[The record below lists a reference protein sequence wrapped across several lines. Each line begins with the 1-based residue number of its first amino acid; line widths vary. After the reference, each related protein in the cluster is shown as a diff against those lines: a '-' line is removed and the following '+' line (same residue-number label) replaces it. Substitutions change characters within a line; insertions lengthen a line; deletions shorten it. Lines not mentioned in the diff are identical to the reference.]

1 MVTPLFSFFLMAT
14 KHLNVQYA
22 PNEPIRLNVTGL
34 VELTDVITA
43 IANYYKDSISS
54 PERIQVKYNTALL
67 LRTWMIFLRSTT

>member
-1 MVTPLFSFFLMAT
+1 MAT